1 VISKEI
7 WKWRCCPRGIMF
19 VCVLCDGGEE
29 KRERVWRE
37 SQTDGAKRYPAVPRG
52 HEKSPPTTKHVVNHL
67 SSPQYIVYPLLLRRR
82 QSHQNRFLL
91 KRRHFLIERLAF
103 HGVLHQQIPQTL
115 KSPNFNNIVSPFL
128 KK

>member
-1 VISKEI
+1 
-7 WKWRCCPRGIMF
+7 MF

-91 KRRHFLIERLAF
+91 KRRHFLIERLANPSN
-103 HGVLHQQIPQTL
+103 LEIAQLQQYRE
-115 KSPNFNNIVSPFL
+115 SFL
-128 KK
+128 EEVVVVASSL